1 MIDNIDLKINGKKT
15 KVNIVR
21 YFLNSEQRYL
31 IYTLGEK
38 DDAGYIKLYV
48 SKMEY
53 NPLKAVSITDD
64 EEWGRIKDLI
74 KTTIKENKQ
83 NSSLSITDL
92 NYSEIDGIEVVDSKI
107 FKLLD
112 SMVEILSS
120 NKKLFEDY
128 SDVIYDNTLVPDEE
142 EKKEKKTVKEEKTN
156 EDGISYKD
164 LYLQEIE
171 NRKLVEKDLKK
182 AIEIIEKFRE
192 KVDEINKLLK

>member
-64 EEWGRIKDLI
+64 EEWSRIKDLI